1 MNLSLLHRMRMST
14 ADRKRLVMG
23 LLFISPWL
31 IGVIIWTV
39 YPLISSFY
47 YSFHRYDMLRPPVF
61 LGLKNYT
68 DLFTTDPHF
77 KTVIFNT
84 FFYVGLG
91 VPMGLG
97 SAFLMAVL
105 LNTRILGRA
114 AFRAIFFIPAIVPA
128 VVLAMVWGF
137 LLNAQYGLV
146 NATLRGFGLSTINFL
161 TNPDLAKPSLIL
173 ISIWAQGYAIV
184 IFLATLQDVPRTLYE
199 AATVDGANNLQKF
212 WHITIPMCTPV
223 ILFNLVTGFIY
234 GFQEFTLPWLIT
246 HGGPNQATE
255 FYAVHLYRN
264 AFVYLRMGKAS
275 ALAWILF
282 IIISILT
289 FILFKSSARWVYY
302 GGSEDA

>member
-1 MNLSLLHRMRMST
+1 MNLSLPHRLRLSNM
-14 ADRKRLVMG
+14 DRKRLIMG

-31 IGVIIWTV
+31 IGFLIWTI
-39 YPLISSFY
+39 YPLISSLY
-47 YSFHRYDMLRPPVF
+47 YSFHRYDMLRPAVY
-61 LGLKNYT
+61 LGLKNYI
-68 DLFTTDPHF
+68 DLLTNDPHF
-77 KTVIFNT
+77 PVVIFNT
-84 FFYVGLG
+84 LYYVGLG
-91 VPMGLG
+91 VPMGLV
-97 SAFLMAVL
+97 SAFLMAVM

-114 AFRAIFFIPAIVPA
+114 VFRAIFFIPAIVPS

-146 NATLRGFGLSTINFL
+146 NATLRGFGLPTINFL

-184 IFLATLQDVPRTLYE
+184 IFLATLQDVPRALYE
-199 AATVDGANNLQKF
+199 AATVDGANGWQKF
-212 WHITIPMCTPV
+212 WNITIPMCTPV

-255 FYAVHLYRN
+255 FFTVHLYRN
-264 AFVYLRMGKAS
+264 AFVYLNMGKAS

-282 IIISILT
+282 IVISILT

-302 GGSEDA
+302 GGSEET

>member
-1 MNLSLLHRMRMST
+1 
-14 ADRKRLVMG
+14 
-23 LLFISPWL
+23 
-31 IGVIIWTV
+31 
-39 YPLISSFY
+39 
-47 YSFHRYDMLRPPVF
+47 MLRPAVY
-61 LGLKNYT
+61 LGVTNYT

-77 KTVIFNT
+77 KTVLYNT
-84 FFYVGLG
+84 LYYVGLG
-91 VPMGLG
+91 VPLG
-97 SAFLMAVL
+97 AASAFLMASL
-105 LNTRILGRA
+105 LNTRIIGRA
-114 AFRAIFFIPAIVPA
+114 AFRAVFFLPAIVP
-128 VVLAMVWGF
+128 VVVTAMVWGF
-137 LLNAQYGLV
+137 LLNAQYGLI
-146 NATLRGFGLSTINFL
+146 NATLRGLGLPTINFL
-161 TNPDLAKPSLIL
+161 TNPQLAKPSLIL

-199 AATVDGANNLQKF
+199 AATVDGASNLQKF

-282 IIISILT
+282 VIILVFT

-302 GGSEDA
+302 GGSEE

>member
-1 MNLSLLHRMRMST
+1 MKSLRLNRFYLSKTGRKQLL
-14 ADRKRLVMG
+14 LG

-31 IGVIIWTV
+31 IGFIVWTI

-47 YSFHRYDMLRPPVF
+47 YSFHRYDLLRPPVF
-61 LGLKNYT
+61 ISFSNYIEI
-68 DLFTTDPHF
+68 FTKDPHF
-77 KTVIFNT
+77 PVVIFNT
-84 FFYVGLG
+84 LYYVGLG
-91 VPMGLG
+91 VPMGLA

-105 LNTRILGRA
+105 LNSKIYGRA
-114 AFRAIFFIPAIVPA
+114 FFRTIFFIPAIVPS

-137 LLNAQYGLV
+137 LLNAQYGLF
-146 NATLRGFGLSTINFL
+146 NAILRGFGLPTINFL

-173 ISIWAQGYAIV
+173 ILIWAQGYAIV

-199 AATVDGANNLQKF
+199 AATVDGANTFQKF
-212 WHITIPMCTPV
+212 LHVTIPICTPV

-246 HGGPNQATE
+246 RGGPNQATE

-264 AFVYLRMGKAS
+264 AFVYLNMGKAS

-282 IIISILT
+282 VIISVLT

-302 GGSEDA
+302 GGSDEV

>member
-1 MNLSLLHRMRMST
+1 MNLPIPQRFRLST
-14 ADRKRLVMG
+14 TERRKLVTG

-31 IGVIIWTV
+31 IGVIAWTV
-39 YPLISSFY
+39 YPLLSSLY
-47 YSFHRYDMLRPPVF
+47 YSFHRYDMLREPVF

-77 KTVIFNT
+77 KTVVGNT
-84 FFYVGLG
+84 LYYVGLG
-91 VPMGLG
+91 VPLGLI
-97 SAFLMAVL
+97 SAFLMATL
-105 LNTRILGRA
+105 LNTRIVGRA
-114 AFRAIFFIPAIVPA
+114 AFRAVFFIPAIVPA

-137 LLNAQYGLV
+137 LLNAQYGLI
-146 NATLRGFGLSTINFL
+146 NATLRGFSLPTINFL

-173 ISIWAQGYAIV
+173 ISVWAQGYAIV

-199 AATVDGANNLQKF
+199 AATVDGANAWQKF
-212 WHITIPMCTPV
+212 RNITIPMCTPV

-264 AFVYLRMGKAS
+264 AFVYLRMGKAA

-282 IIISILT
+282 IVISILT
-289 FILFKSSARWVYY
+289 FMLFKSSARWVYY
-302 GGSEDA
+302 GGSEE